1 MKIACILT
9 WLLPAC
15 LFIGTSASNP
25 FLGFSYTCF
34 NVRHIMASSIGCPLF
49 EHSWKKNYMFRYIQK
64 NRFILIMKWCVKKN
78 SNIKIWGFRK
88 CKNPKLCTYLLDY
101 IYYSPSS
108 GRGLIKDFHFRFT
121 FYKEMFWYR
130 FCYNNFKYFFS
141 IKK

>member
-34 NVRHIMASSIGCPLF
+34 KVRHIMASSIGCPLF

-64 NRFILIMKWCVKKN
+64 NRFILIMKWCVKN
-78 SNIKIWGFRK
+78 NNNIKIWGFRE
-88 CKNPKLCTYLLDY
+88 CKNPKFALTSLITFTTLQVVAEDSSRTSIFVLL
-101 IYYSPSS
+101 
-108 GRGLIKDFHFRFT
+108 
-121 FYKEMFWYR
+121 
-130 FCYNNFKYFFS
+130 S
-141 IKK
+141 IKKCFDIAFVTTLLSIFLV